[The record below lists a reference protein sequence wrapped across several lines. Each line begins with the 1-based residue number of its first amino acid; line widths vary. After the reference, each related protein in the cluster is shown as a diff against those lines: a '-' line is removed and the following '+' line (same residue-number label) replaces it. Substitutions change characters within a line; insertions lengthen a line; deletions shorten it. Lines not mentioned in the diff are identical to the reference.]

1 MKITNKYGL
10 PEPVYQAI
18 LKEGYV
24 RGDADF
30 TATELLKP
38 PQQLYLQRKH
48 NDEIEEDASNML
60 WAVMGSA
67 IHKLM
72 EDSGIQHGERE
83 IRLQAEFDGVTVSGQ
98 FDYYDT
104 RDLTLWD
111 WKTVSVWEIIHG
123 LKKDREEQLNILRV
137 LLEVNGRTVA
147 AIKVGCI
154 IRDWSK
160 SKASSDPGY
169 PQSQFQEF
177 TVPLWDHAVAVRFIL
192 DKIRERQG
200 EPRECTDED
209 RWAKP
214 DTWAVMSNGRK
225 SAHRLLESEEL
236 AEQWMAENK
245 KGDHIVHRPGESVR
259 CQSYC
264 SASAFCPQFQF
275 IKGDGNDYTGA

>member
-10 PEPVYQAI
+10 PEPIYQAI
-18 LKEGYV
+18 LKDGYV
-24 RGDADF
+24 RGEADF

-48 NDEIEEDASNML
+48 NDELEEDASNML

-72 EDSGIQHGERE
+72 EDSEIQHGERE
-83 IRLQAEFDGVTVSGQ
+83 IRLQAEFDGVKVSGQ

-104 RDLTLWD
+104 QDCILWD

-137 LLEVNGRTVA
+137 LLEANGRKVKG
-147 AIKVGCI
+147 IKVGCI

-160 SKASSDPGY
+160 SKATNDPGY
-169 PQSQFQEF
+169 PNSQFQEF
-177 TVPLWDHAVAVRFIL
+177 TVPLWDHGEVVRFINT
-192 DKIRERQG
+192 KIKERQG
-200 EPRECTDED
+200 EPGECTDEE

-214 DTWAVMSNGRK
+214 SMWAVMSKGRK

-236 AEQWMAENK
+236 AEQWIKENK
-245 KGDHIVHRPGESVR
+245 KGDHIIHRPGENTR
-259 CQSYC
+259 CENYC
-264 SASAFCPQFQF
+264 SAAKFCPQFQS
-275 IKGDGNDYTGA
+275 IKENK